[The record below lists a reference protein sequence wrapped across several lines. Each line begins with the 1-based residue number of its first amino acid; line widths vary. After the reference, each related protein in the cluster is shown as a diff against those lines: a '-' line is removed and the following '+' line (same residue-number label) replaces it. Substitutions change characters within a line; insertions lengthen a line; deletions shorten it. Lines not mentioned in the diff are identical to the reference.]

1 MHTYVSWNNRFEIR
15 HFAFLPINFVLWNYT
30 SMKCNQET
38 TINNKILQES
48 IELKQN
54 LAAEKKFD
62 FWAILIL
69 RY

>member
-15 HFAFLPINFVLWNYT
+15 NFAFLPSNFILWNYT

-38 TINNKILQES
+38 TIKNKILQES

-54 LAAEKKFD
+54 LALEKKSD
-62 FWAILIL
+62 FWAILSL